1 MQVRNRPRIP
11 TPDVTKEVVDRENR
25 IAANVANFQNHMTG
39 ISLIQG
45 YPTYPGS
52 ENTPVL
58 QVVLSPIK
66 ELESG
71 SVNNTL
77 HPHQPGTNA
86 LAQAVLNNSGLGSV
100 LTAPV
105 NVPISVSQLTSL
117 GLASVHNSPLLARP
131 TFTVQTFTEEKPKV
145 EEVTLEEDKDE
156 KELASRRSDVSDAS
170 TIGSRNSGATASI
183 TEEKTPLTSF
193 TMSHDG
199 PRSRKTSIVS
209 ESKEE
214 KSSKRSEVYV

>member
-11 TPDVTKEVVDRENR
+11 TPDVTKEVVDCENR
-25 IAANVANFQNHMTG
+25 MAANVASFQNQMTG
-39 ISLIQG
+39 ISLIQN
-45 YPTYPGS
+45 YPSYPGS
-52 ENTPVL
+52 DNTPVL

-86 LAQAVLNNSGLGSV
+86 LAQAVLNNSSLGSV

-105 NVPISVSQLTSL
+105 NVPLSVSQLTSL
-117 GLASVHNSPLLARP
+117 GLASVHNSPLLTRP
-131 TFTVQTFTEEKPKV
+131 TFTVQTFTEETPKV
-145 EEVTLEEDKDE
+145 EEVLLEEDKDE
-156 KELASRRSDVSDAS
+156 KELVSRRSDVSDAS
-170 TIGSRNSGATASI
+170 TIGSRNSGATVSI

-193 TMSHDG
+193 AMHDG
-199 PRSRKTSIVS
+199 SRSRKTSVVS